1 MKWKGI
7 LFLVVFLFAVQPAAC
22 LSHDDL
28 PPSQAGS
35 HEMHR
40 GLDLPDV
47 KPAQSSISGI
57 PPQSSLVAAT
67 PCECPVDPRIS
78 ALCIACEG
86 DLQEVQR
93 LLKAIRSPNV
103 TANGTSP
110 LCIAANHHGPAIVQA
125 LLAAKA
131 DPNYRPVMADGVYGS
146 PPLVC
151 AASCGSSA
159 PFQSCEA
166 VVKVLLSAGADINQ
180 ADSEGYTPLMAASS
194 VGNLDMVMLLMKTGA
209 HLNAATRS
217 KRTALHFARKNGH
230 LNIVTA
236 LLDLGAK
243 E

>member
-7 LFLVVFLFAVQPAAC
+7 LFLVVFMFAVQPAVC
-22 LSHDDL
+22 LSPDD
-28 PPSQAGS
+28 PPSPDAGVQ
-35 HEMHR
+35 EMPR
-40 GLDLPDV
+40 GPSVPDS
-47 KPAQSSISGI
+47 KPAQSSVSGI
-57 PPQSSLVAAT
+57 PQSSPAATT

-78 ALCIACEG
+78 ALCMACEG

-110 LCIAANHHGPAIVQA
+110 LCIAANHHRPAIVQA

-131 DPNYRPVMADGVYGS
+131 DPNYRPVIADGVYGS

-151 AASCGSSA
+151 AASCRPSES
-159 PFQSCEA
+159 FQSCEA
-166 VVKVLLSAGADINQ
+166 IVEVLVSAGAEVNQ
-180 ADSEGYTPLMAASS
+180 GDSDGYTPLMAASS
-194 VGNLDMVMLLMKTGA
+194 VGNLEMVNLLIKNGA
-209 HLNAATRS
+209 HLNATTRS
-217 KRTALHFARKNGH
+217 KRTALHFARENGH
-230 LNIVTA
+230 LEIVTA

>member
-7 LFLVVFLFAVQPAAC
+7 LFLVVCMFAVQPAVC
-22 LSHDDL
+22 LSRGDL
-28 PPSQAGS
+28 PSPEAGAQ
-35 HEMHR
+35 EMP
-40 GLDLPDV
+40 GEPGSPDS
-47 KPAQSSISGI
+47 KPAQSSVSAI
-57 PPQSSLVAAT
+57 PQSSLAAAT

-110 LCIAANHHGPAIVQA
+110 LCIAANHHRPAIVQV

-146 PPLVC
+146 PSLVC
-151 AASCGSSA
+151 AASCGPSES
-159 PFQSCEA
+159 FQSCEA
-166 VVKVLLSAGADINQ
+166 VVKELVSAGADINRG
-180 ADSEGYTPLMAASS
+180 DSDGYTALMAASS
-194 VGNLDMVMLLMKTGA
+194 VGNLEMVMLLINNGA

-217 KRTALHFARKNGH
+217 KRTALHFARENGH